1 MNDKAKQALADYRAK
16 VASGE
21 IVPEKRIL
29 LNPQEKFDNKP
40 TMKNAIAA
48 KCWDCCNGQ
57 RSEIAQCS
65 ITDCSLYLYRPYKTK
80 TGENDE

>member
-16 VASGE
+16 VARGE
-21 IVPEKRIL
+21 IVPEKRVL

-48 KCWDCCNGQ
+48 KCWD
-57 RSEIAQCS
+57 
-65 ITDCSLYLYRPYKTK
+65 
-80 TGENDE
+80 

>member
-1 MNDKAKQALADYRAK
+1 MNDKAKQAKQALADYRAK

-21 IVPEKRIL
+21 IVPEKRVL
-29 LNPQEKFDNKP
+29 LNPQERFDNKP

-48 KCWDCCNGQ
+48 KCWDCCSGQ

-65 ITDCSLYLYRPYKTK
+65 ITDCSLYSYKPYKV
-80 TGENDE
+80 N